1 MPGERRERRREL
13 FRLASTQS
21 GYFTAAQGLDLGYSY
36 QAQKYHVDVGN
47 WRRVDR
53 GLFRLPEVPIGDFE
67 DLVRWFLWSGRR
79 GVISHETALAVHE
92 LGDVNPRKI
101 HMTVPDDFR
110 KEGPE
115 HLVLHQADLVDK
127 DVRWHDGFR
136 ITSPLR
142 SIFDVAGSAPQHLV
156 DRATDD
162 ALRRGVVSRRQ
173 LLRRSDEFPAEAAL
187 LVERAI
193 HKGDSR

>member
-1 MPGERRERRREL
+1 MQGDRRQRRRDL

-21 GYFTAAQGLDLGYSY
+21 GYFTAAEGLKLGYTY
-36 QAQKYHVDVGN
+36 QAQKYHVDAGN
-47 WRRVDR
+47 WQRVDR
-53 GLFRLPEVPIGDFE
+53 GLFRLPEIPVGEFE

-79 GVISHETALAVHE
+79 GFVSHETALAVHE

-110 KEGPE
+110 TEGPE
-115 HLVLHQADLVDK
+115 HLVLHRSHVPSGDIQE
-127 DVRWHDGFR
+127 RGGFR

-142 SIFDVAGSAPQHLV
+142 SIFDVAPVATQHVV
-156 DRATDD
+156 DRAVDD

-173 LLRRSDEFPAEAAL
+173 LLRRADEFPAEAAL
-187 LVERAI
+187 RVERAI
-193 HKGDSR
+193 HKGDQ